1 MFAGIVYLDKDLHI
15 KSELKL
21 NLKKNISRIAQE
33 NIIEKDCGNSYF
45 VRLNTGAL
53 TDYSGFVNESDNC
66 FSVMA
71 GEPLLTKNGNKS
83 DHFSLFEEVKLNNF
97 RSLINVRGVFC
108 CAVYTE
114 YNNKPILTLF
124 SDKLGVRPIYYWANG
139 KIVVFSTALRVLES
153 LDIVPKK
160 IDEYGVAQII
170 AFGYP
175 LGKRTQYENI
185 SVVREAEIVKFEMH
199 ENKKKNYW
207 DWSKIEV
214 SNVAADDAIDEAYHG
229 FKESIALRLKGD
241 LDAISFLSGGMDSRA
256 IVGVLSELGVKTK
269 AFNFSPTGSQ
279 DQVYA
284 ARFAE
289 KIKCELVLAPRDY
302 DVGGDFRCQLAQLI
316 CNLINENR
324 ISSSRP
330 RAIWSGD
337 GGSVSVGC
345 VYLNEYIV
353 KNMRINNIDG
363 AISDFKKINNI
374 HLPIKFM
381 RRKQRIK
388 FRDLIND
395 CIYDEFSSF
404 SCLDLAN
411 KFFIFLMVND
421 QRRHLHDVYENLD
434 MHKLEY
440 QLPFFDSNFLERIFR
455 LPLSIRLNHM
465 FYNEWYK
472 AFPAEVTAVPW
483 QVYRGHVPCPLPQ
496 EEGLGYQWDKKKVL
510 LTPRLSNFRSSLSI
524 LFRDDIGPFSRS
536 RVFGASLAHSFGVA
550 NYAYL
555 INAVQAYD
563 NFKK

>member
-1 MFAGIVYLDKDLHI
+1 MFAGIVYLDKNLSIDN
-15 KSELKL
+15 ELKL
-21 NLKKNISRIAQE
+21 DLKKNISRKPQF
-33 NIIEKDCGNSYF
+33 NIIEKDFGNSYF
-45 VRLNTGAL
+45 VRLNTEAL
-53 TDYSGFVNESDNC
+53 TDYPGFFCEEDNC

-71 GEPLLTKNGNKS
+71 GEPLITKSGNKS
-83 DHFSLFEEVKLNNF
+83 DHSILIKAVRQDNFSDF
-97 RSLINVRGVFC
+97 INVRGVFC

-114 YNNKPILTLF
+114 DNNKPVLALF
-124 SDKLGVRPIYYWANG
+124 ADKLGVRPIYYWRNG
-139 KIVVFSTALRVLES
+139 EVVVFSTALRVLEA

-160 IDEYGVAQII
+160 RDECGVAQNI

-175 LGKRTQYENI
+175 LGERTQYENI
-185 SVVREAEIVKFEMH
+185 SVIREAEIIRFEMH

-207 DWSKIEV
+207 DWSKIEA
-214 SNVAADDAIDEAYHG
+214 SNVAMDDAIYEAYHV

-284 ARFAE
+284 VRFAE
-289 KIKCELVLAPRDY
+289 KINCELVLAPRDY
-302 DVGGDFRCQLAQLI
+302 DVGGDFRCQLAQLV
-316 CNLINENR
+316 NYSINENK

-345 VYLNEYIV
+345 VYLNEDIV
-353 KNMRINNIDG
+353 KNMRMNNIDG
-363 AISDFKKINNI
+363 AMSEFRRLNNI

-381 RRKQRIK
+381 RRKQK
-388 FRDLIND
+388 NKYDNLIND
-395 CIYDEFSSF
+395 CINCEFSRL

-434 MHKLEY
+434 MHRLEY
-440 QLPFFDSNFLERIFR
+440 QLPFFDSNFLESIFK
-455 LPLSIRLNHM
+455 LPLSFRLNHV
-465 FYNEWYK
+465 FYNDWYK

-496 EEGLGYQWDKKKVL
+496 EDGLGYQWDKKKVL
-510 LTPRLSNFRSSLSI
+510 LASRLSSFRSSLSI
-524 LFRDDIGPFSRS
+524 LYKADIGPFSRS
-536 RVFGASLAHSFGVA
+536 RVFGASLAHAFGVA

-555 INAVQAYD
+555 IKAVQAYD